1 MTAPTHG
8 PRPVHEEDL
17 HAYVDGRLDSD
28 RRDAVAQ
35 RLAGDA
41 TLRRRVEDWQ
51 AQRELLREGLEFR
64 QREPVPA
71 ALSLSNLAEARLVA
85 ARGNGR
91 WRFAAGVVLA
101 LAAGA
106 AGGWLAHGPQRP
118 SEIARLSLEAV
129 SAYRV
134 FANDAAHGIELAPDN
149 QVELTG
155 LMTQKLGRSVAVPDL
170 SRLGYHLLGGR
181 VLAVMYGPA
190 AMLVYEDGSHN
201 RITVY
206 IQPMRV
212 GEETPMRSVDAG
224 AVDGYAW
231 INRQI
236 GYGVVSEGDRAR
248 LHSIANQV
256 RDSVGL

>member
-1 MTAPTHG
+1 MIEPK
-8 PRPVHEEDL
+8 PVHEEEL
-17 HAYVDGRLDSD
+17 HAYVDGCLDPE
-28 RRDAVAQ
+28 RRDAVEQ

-41 TLRRRVEDWQ
+41 VLRRRVEDWRT
-51 AQRELLREGLEFR
+51 QRDTLRDGLAFR
-64 QREPVPA
+64 HHEPVPP
-71 ALSLSNLAEARLVA
+71 ALGLSSLAEARLA
-85 ARGNGR
+85 ASRGGGR
-91 WRFAAGVVLA
+91 WRSAAAIA
-101 LAAGA
+101 LSLSVGA
-106 AGGWLAHGPQRP
+106 ASGWLAHGPQRP

-134 FANDAAHGIELAPDN
+134 FANDPAHGVDLPPDN
-149 QVELTG
+149 PVELIG

-170 SRLGYHLLGGR
+170 SRLGYRLLGGR

-190 AMLVYEDGSHN
+190 AMLVYEDAGHN

-236 GYGVVSEGDRAR
+236 GYGVVSEGDRGR

>member
-1 MTAPTHG
+1 MTEPSQP

-17 HAYVDGRLDSD
+17 HAYVDDRLDPE
-28 RRDAVAQ
+28 RRQDVVR

-41 TLRRRVEDWQ
+41 GLRRRVEEWRS
-51 AQRELLREGLEFR
+51 QREMLQHALEFR
-64 QREPVPA
+64 HREPVPA
-71 ALSLSNLAEARLVA
+71 ALSLSSLAEARLAA
-85 ARGNGR
+85 ARHTGR
-91 WRFAAGVVLA
+91 WRFAAGIAVA
-101 LAAGA
+101 LLSGA
-106 AGGWLAHGPQRP
+106 AGGWLAHGPRTP

-134 FANDAAHGIELAPDN
+134 FANDSAQAVELHADSRA
-149 QVELTG
+149 ELTG

-170 SRLGYHLLGGR
+170 SQLGYHLLGGR

-190 AMLVYEDGSHN
+190 AMLVYEDAQHN

-206 IQPMRV
+206 IQPMRR

-236 GYGVVSEGDRAR
+236 GYGVMSEGDRAR

>member
-1 MTAPTHG
+1 MSEV

-17 HAYVDGRLDSD
+17 HAYVDDRLDPE
-28 RRDAVAQ
+28 RRDAVAR
-35 RLAGDA
+35 RLAADA
-41 TLRRRVEDWQ
+41 VLRRRVEDWR
-51 AQRELLREGLEFR
+51 AQRDLLRDGLAFR
-64 QREPVPA
+64 QQEPVPPS
-71 ALSLSNLAEARLVA
+71 LSLSSLAEARLATVRGA
-85 ARGNGR
+85 AR
-91 WRFAAGVVLA
+91 WRSAAGIVMA
-101 LAAGA
+101 LAVGTA
-106 AGGWLAHGPQRP
+106 AGWVAHGPQRP

-134 FANDAAHGIELAPDN
+134 FANDPAHGIELPPDDP
-149 QVELTG
+149 VELTRR
-155 LMTQKLGRSVAVPDL
+155 MTQTLGRSVAVPDL
-170 SRLGYHLLGGR
+170 SRAGYHLVGGR

-190 AMLVYEDGSHN
+190 GMLVYEDAAHN

-256 RDSVGL
+256 RDGVGL

>member
-1 MTAPTHG
+1 M
-8 PRPVHEEDL
+8 
-17 HAYVDGRLDSD
+17 
-28 RRDAVAQ
+28 
-35 RLAGDA
+35 
-41 TLRRRVEDWQ
+41 
-51 AQRELLREGLEFR
+51 
-64 QREPVPA
+64 
-71 ALSLSNLAEARLVA
+71 
-85 ARGNGR
+85 
-91 WRFAAGVVLA
+91 
-101 LAAGA
+101 
-106 AGGWLAHGPQRP
+106 AHGPQRP

-134 FANDAAHGIELAPDN
+134 FANDPAHGIELPPDDP
-149 QVELTG
+149 VELTRR
-155 LMTQKLGRSVAVPDL
+155 MTQTLGRSVAVPDL
-170 SRLGYHLLGGR
+170 SRAGYHLVGGR

-190 AMLVYEDGSHN
+190 GMLVYEDAAHN

-248 LHSIANQV
+248 APLHREPGARRRRPVYAGRPDAGYRSPPPRGRGRRKQL
-256 RDSVGL
+256 RSSRR